1 MSKDL
6 KDVSEWEFWETEGS
20 EEDESMR
27 KGPEAAVC
35 SPRPR
40 TRKEAAAAGVGH
52 TRRSRWQ

>member
-1 MSKDL
+1 LSKDL

-20 EEDESMR
+20 VGDESTR

-35 SPRPR
+35 LRCPR

-52 TRRSRWQ
+52 TRGSRWE